1 MRSNFKY
8 RPNTGFP
15 DIDDSIFTSSATQR
29 IDNVNFKYFVYLV
42 NADGVF
48 CGLTPDA
55 INLLQI
61 SDNVLEY
68 SQYGTL
74 IFRNDNDAIERTNL
88 TTQLTKKENYFARQP
103 KNVDNII
110 SEFFF
115 RNDCRDYVVVYIE
128 PDYTQLAD
136 NETDVD
142 LIPYVTLQHVFSVI
156 DNEDIVD
163 ESNTKYK
170 SLKLVDRSLELF
182 REKNIDFSTANLI
195 KTNDEIFDLD
205 DDERGV
211 LTGDV
216 LKAIIRMGVEE
227 GGMGE
232 TIFQDEELFS
242 TNWDPGTSKLF
253 YSSPSEFNTLD
264 DIKYVLNRHTSAEV
278 PFDRC
283 LLRKHRYFNTW
294 SLISLKNYF
303 QNAIKQNDYG
313 AAGGLFHIE
322 FYK

>member
-29 IDNVNFKYFVYLV
+29 IDNINFKYFVYLV

-115 RNDCRDYVVVYIE
+115 RND
-128 PDYTQLAD
+128 
-136 NETDVD
+136 
-142 LIPYVTLQHVFSVI
+142 
-156 DNEDIVD
+156 
-163 ESNTKYK
+163 
-170 SLKLVDRSLELF
+170 
-182 REKNIDFSTANLI
+182 
-195 KTNDEIFDLD
+195 
-205 DDERGV
+205 
-211 LTGDV
+211 
-216 LKAIIRMGVEE
+216 
-227 GGMGE
+227 
-232 TIFQDEELFS
+232 
-242 TNWDPGTSKLF
+242 
-253 YSSPSEFNTLD
+253 
-264 DIKYVLNRHTSAEV
+264 
-278 PFDRC
+278 
-283 LLRKHRYFNTW
+283 
-294 SLISLKNYF
+294 
-303 QNAIKQNDYG
+303 G
-313 AAGGLFHIE
+313 ATF
-322 FYK
+322 